1 MMETLRRGAQ
11 QIRTAVEK
19 MPPTRMILLSFGII
33 ILIGTLLLMLPVA
46 TRDGN
51 GAPLETA
58 FFTATSATCV
68 TGLVIEDTYTY
79 WTLFGQLVLLV
90 MIQLGGLGFMSV
102 MIFALTFTKKKIGL
116 RQRVT
121 LQEAVGAPQVG
132 GIVRMARFILIG
144 ALAVEAVGAVAL
156 SFFFCPRAGIGRGI
170 YFAVFH
176 SVSAFCNAGIDL
188 MGYFSPGSSLAT
200 AGTNPL
206 LNWTMITLILIS
218 ALGFFV
224 WADLIENGLKWK
236 KYRLHTKLV
245 LVTTLILFLGGSL
258 GVFLLELGGTAM
270 HDASLPEKLQYAVFQ
285 SVTCRTAG
293 FATLDL
299 TTLRESTQGLMIIL
313 MLIGGSS
320 GSTAGGMKTTTVAVL
335 LLSVLAVFRK
345 RKSVEC
351 FGRRMDED
359 LIHNACCVLMLYLT
373 LMTTAAIAI
382 SAIDAIPL
390 VDAMFEAGSAVATV
404 GLSLNRTAELG
415 TISHLILAALM
426 FIGRVGGITILLSF
440 NARAGAPN
448 SQYPAERITIG

>member
-1 MMETLRRGAQ
+1 MIESLRRGAQ
-11 QIRTAVEK
+11 KIRTAVEK

-68 TGLVIEDTYTY
+68 TGMVLQDTYTY
-79 WTLFGQLVLLV
+79 WSLFGQLVLLV

-102 MIFALTFTKKKIGL
+102 MIFVLTFTKKKIGL

-144 ALAVEAVGAVAL
+144 ALLAETVGAVLLA
-156 SFFFCPRAGIGRGI
+156 FYFCPRIGLARGL
-170 YFAVFH
+170 YFSVFH
-176 SVSAFCNAGIDL
+176 SVSTFCSAGIDL
-188 MGYFSPGSSLAT
+188 MGYFSPGSSLTT

-206 LNWTMITLILIS
+206 INITMILLILIS
-218 ALGFFV
+218 GLGFFV
-224 WADLIENGLKWK
+224 WSDLIEHGVKWK

-245 LVTTLILFLGGSL
+245 LVTTSILFLSGA
-258 GVFLLELGGTAM
+258 VCFFLLEMRGTAM
-270 HDASLPEKLQYAVFQ
+270 ADASLPEKIQYALFQ
-285 SVTCRTAG
+285 SATCRTAG
-293 FATLDL
+293 LYTLDL
-299 TTLRESTQGLMIIL
+299 TALRESTQGLMIIL

-351 FGRRMDED
+351 FGRRLDED

-373 LMTTAAIAI
+373 LMITAAIAI
-382 SAIDAIPL
+382 AEIEAIPL
-390 VDAMFEAGSAVATV
+390 MDAVFETASAVATV
-404 GLSLNRTAELG
+404 GFSLTGTANLG

>member
-1 MMETLRRGAQ
+1 M
-11 QIRTAVEK
+11 VESVRQGI
-19 MPPTRMILLSFGII
+19 TRIKKAFENIPSTRLIALGFAAI
-33 ILIGTLLLMLPVA
+33 ILVGTLLLMLPVS

-68 TGLVIEDTYTY
+68 TGLVIEDTYSY
-79 WTLFGQLVLLV
+79 WTLFGQLVLLG
-90 MIQLGGLGFMSV
+90 MIQIGGLGFMSV
-102 MIFALTFTKKKIGL
+102 MISLLTLTKKKIGL

-121 LQEAVGAPQVG
+121 LQESVGATQVG

-144 ALAVEAVGAVAL
+144 ALLVEAVGAVAL
-156 SFFFCPRAGIGRGI
+156 SFYFCPRAGLVRGI

-176 SVSAFCNAGIDL
+176 SISAFCNAGIDL
-188 MGYFSPGSSLAT
+188 MGYFAVSSSLTT
-200 AGTNPL
+200 AGTNVL
-206 LNWTMITLILIS
+206 MNTTMIALILIS
-218 ALGFFV
+218 GLGFFV
-224 WADLIENGLKWK
+224 WSDVIEHGVKWK
-236 KYRLHTKLV
+236 KYRLHTKMV
-245 LVTTLILFLGGSL
+245 LVTTLILFLGGAL
-258 GVFLLELGGTAM
+258 GFFLLELGGAAM
-270 HDASLPEKLQYAVFQ
+270 ADASLFEKIQYALFQ
-285 SVTCRTAG
+285 SATCRTAG
-293 FATLDL
+293 FVTLDL
-299 TTLRESTQGLMIIL
+299 TALRESTQGLMIVL

-320 GSTAGGMKTTTVAVL
+320 GSTAGGMKTTTIAVL
-335 LLSVLAVFRK
+335 FLSVFSVFRK

-351 FGRRMDED
+351 FGRRLDED

-373 LMTTAAIAI
+373 LMVAAAVAI

-390 VDAMFEAGSAVATV
+390 VDAMFETGSAVATV